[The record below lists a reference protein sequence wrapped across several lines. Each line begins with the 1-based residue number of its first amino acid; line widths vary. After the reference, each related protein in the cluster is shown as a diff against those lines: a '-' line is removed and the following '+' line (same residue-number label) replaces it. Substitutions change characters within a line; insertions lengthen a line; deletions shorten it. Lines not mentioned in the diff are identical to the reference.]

1 VTRKTLHRLRLI
13 LSFRFDAK
21 ERMILEVSGSCM
33 GQELDMA
40 LSALMTFILNKES
53 ELEPVEADCLYLL
66 SKMVKKVQLGTS
78 SVIYGLVFENDM
90 ARFLGFLRQHQIPA
104 QWQRSG
110 GSLAPIAFDAPL
122 PVTIS
127 VSQKGRQLV
136 LSMNEREFWLADPL
150 AWQVFT
156 TERAKMVVCWD
167 VVSSKISPIFENLI
181 IKFLDHEEVRFNEE
195 ETIRFIRETYPAIKN
210 SCHWQIRADFQKIL
224 PVEITPH
231 AVLSMTLEGNLLVPL
246 LSYSYADLEIASDDP
261 ELELWDKRRGKRF
274 KRILELEQIY
284 QQDLITLFLENELPF
299 LLESPGDQA
308 KFLDQIVPVLRER
321 GWEVRHQDLPDIRVI
336 DSVVDLTFQVN
347 HDNDWFHFDQ
357 NCQVMGESFSFSEMA
372 AVLVT
377 QHGYLKT
384 KQGFVRVS
392 DNSLGALKH
401 LAALRAFSSKQ
412 GFKRADI
419 LPLIQEY
426 QIEGGDETS
435 AKWIK
440 RFHELGGSQDAPPGD
455 TFVGTL
461 RAYQQHGVNWM
472 NFLCEAGLGGILADD
487 MGLGKTVQTIA
498 LCTRFQKPH
507 KPILVVGPTTVI
519 YNWKSELKQFW
530 PTAKVLVHTGSE
542 RNQSKREFEKSDVI
556 ISTYG
561 VLKND
566 IDLFSQ
572 CQFIAVF
579 FDEAQALKNPKA
591 QVSQAVKCIKAD
603 FRICMTGTPIENHLR
618 DLWNLFD
625 VAMPG
630 YLGSQKEFDACV
642 SSDSMDSLRQR
653 VKPFVLRREKREVL
667 TSLPPKTE
675 IIMACPLTPEQTAL
689 YQSVLNA
696 AKGKTGLSGFAKAQH
711 LLTTLLK
718 LRQICLHPGIITDLG
733 RPDFPSA
740 KFDLMTEKLS
750 ELTQEGHKAVV
761 FSQFTKMLDVMEK
774 WAKETGIHYERIDG
788 STSAKGRQEA
798 VERFQKDERPS
809 VFFISLKA
817 GGVGI
822 NLTAAEYVF
831 HLDPWW
837 NPAVEAQATDR
848 VHRIGQEN
856 PVMVYKLI
864 AEGTIESKIQDMQ
877 NEKKALL
884 AQIVDIDTVADNK
897 IDVEEI
903 GRLLFG

>member
-1 VTRKTLHRLRLI
+1 MTRRALQQLRLI

-21 ERMILEVSGSCM
+21 ERMILEVAGSCL
-33 GQELDMA
+33 GQEIDLS
-40 LSALMTFILNKES
+40 LSALMTFILNNES
-53 ELEPVEADCLYLL
+53 RMEPAEADCLYLL
-66 SKMVKKVQLGTS
+66 SKVVKKVQLGN

-90 ARFLGFLRQHQIPA
+90 ARLLGFLRQHNIPA

-122 PVTIS
+122 PVTIC
-127 VSQKGRQLV
+127 VTQKGRQLS
-136 LSMNEREFWLADPL
+136 LSMNEREFWLADPI
-150 AWQVFT
+150 AWQVFN

-167 VVSSKISPIFENLI
+167 VVSSKISPIFETLI
-181 IKFLDHEEVRFNEE
+181 GKFLDTKEIRLSEE

-224 PVEITPH
+224 PAETTPV
-231 AVLSMTLEGNLLVPL
+231 AVISVGLEGGVLVPVLSYNYGGI
-246 LSYSYADLEIASDDP
+246 EIASDAP
-261 ELELWDKRRGKRF
+261 GNEVWDRRRVKRF

-284 QQDLITLFLENELPF
+284 QQDLMTLFMENELPF
-299 LLESPGDQA
+299 MLESPGDQA
-308 KFLDQIVPVLRER
+308 KFLDKIVPILRER
-321 GWEVRHQDLPDIRVI
+321 GWEVRHQDVPDIRVVDNVI
-336 DSVVDLTFQVN
+336 DLTFQVQ
-347 HDNDWFHFDQ
+347 HDNDWFHFDP
-357 NCQVMGESFSFSEMA
+357 NCQVLGESFAFSEMA

-392 DNSLGALKH
+392 DQSMDALKH
-401 LAALRAFSSKQ
+401 LASLRAFSSKQ
-412 GFKRADI
+412 GFKRADM
-419 LPLIQEY
+419 LPLIQQY
-426 QIEGGDETS
+426 QIEGSDDAS
-435 AKWIK
+435 ATWIR
-440 RFHELGGSQDAPPGD
+440 RFHELGGSQEAPPGPA
-455 TFVGTL
+455 FEGQL
-461 RAYQQHGVNWM
+461 RTYQQHGVNWM
-472 NFLCEAGLGGILADD
+472 NFLSEAGLGGILADD

-498 LCTRFQKPH
+498 FCTRLKEGH

-519 YNWKSELKQFW
+519 YNWKSELKRFW
-530 PTAKVLVHTGSE
+530 PTAKVLVHTGSD
-542 RNQSKREFEKSDVI
+542 RNQSKKEFEQSTVI
-556 ISTYG
+556 ITTYG

-566 IDLFSQ
+566 LDLFGD
-572 CQFIAVF
+572 CHFVAAF
-579 FDEAQALKNPKA
+579 FDEAQALKNPKT
-591 QVSQAVKCIKAD
+591 QVSQAIKCIKAD

-630 YLGSQKEFDACV
+630 YLGSQREFDACV
-642 SSDSMDSLRQR
+642 SSDSLDALRQR

-675 IIMACPLTPEQTAL
+675 ITLSCPLTPEQTSL

-718 LRQICLHPGIITDLG
+718 LRQICLHPGIIDSLG

-740 KFDLMTEKLS
+740 KFEVITEKLT
-750 ELTQEGHKAVV
+750 ELTQEGYKAVV
-761 FSQFTKMLDVMEK
+761 FSQFTRMLDIMEQ
-774 WAKETGIHYERIDG
+774 WAKNTGVRYERIDG
-788 STSAKGRQEA
+788 ATSAKGRQDA
-798 VERFQKDERPS
+798 VDRFQKDEKPA
-809 VFFISLKA
+809 VFLISLKA

-822 NLTAAEYVF
+822 NLTSAEYVF

-856 PVMVYKLI
+856 PVMVYKMI

-884 AQIVDIDTVADNK
+884 AQIVDIDTVADQK

>member
-1 VTRKTLHRLRLI
+1 MTRKMLHRLRLI
-13 LSFRFDAK
+13 LSFRFDSK
-21 ERMILEVSGSCM
+21 SRMILEIAGSCM
-33 GQELDMA
+33 GQELDMS
-40 LSALMTFILNKES
+40 LSALMTFILNNES

-66 SKMVKKVQLGTS
+66 SKMVKKVQFGTS
-78 SVIYGLVFENDM
+78 SVIFGLVFENDM
-90 ARFLGFLRQHQIPA
+90 ARFLGFLRQHEIPA

-122 PVTIS
+122 PVTIC
-127 VSQKGRQLV
+127 VNQKGRQLI

-167 VVSSKISPIFENLI
+167 VVSSKISPIFETLI
-181 IKFLDHEEVRFNEE
+181 SKFLDQQEIRLSEE

-224 PVEITPH
+224 PVETTPI
-231 AVLSMTLEGNLLVPL
+231 AILNMTLEGNILIPV
-246 LSYSYADLEIASDDP
+246 LSYSYAGIEIASDNP
-261 ELELWDKRRGKRF
+261 EPEVWDRRRTKRF

-284 QQDLITLFLENELPF
+284 QQDLIELFLENELPF

-308 KFLDQIVPVLRER
+308 KFLDQIVPVLKER
-321 GWEVRHQDLPDIRVI
+321 GWQVLHQDVPDIRVI

-347 HDNDWFHFDQ
+347 HDNDWFHFDP

-401 LAALRAFSSKQ
+401 LASLRAFSAKQ
-412 GFKRADI
+412 GFQRADI
-419 LPLIQEY
+419 LPLIQQY
-426 QIEGGDETS
+426 QIEGGDDAST
-435 AKWIK
+435 KWIK

-455 TFVGTL
+455 SFVGTL

-507 KPILVVGPTTVI
+507 APILVVGPTTVI
-519 YNWKSELKQFW
+519 YNWKSELARFW
-530 PTAKVLVHTGSE
+530 PTAKVMVHTGSE
-542 RNQSKREFEKSDVI
+542 RNQSKREFEKHDVI
-556 ISTYG
+556 ITTYG

-566 IDLFSQ
+566 LDVFAS
-572 CQFIAVF
+572 CHFVAAF
-579 FDEAQALKNPKA
+579 FDEAQALKNPKT
-591 QVSQAVKCIKAD
+591 QVSQAIKCIKAD

-630 YLGSQKEFDACV
+630 YLGSQREFDACV
-642 SSDSMDSLRQR
+642 SGDSMDNLRQR

-667 TSLPPKTE
+667 TSLPSKTE
-675 IIMACPLTPEQTAL
+675 VTLSCPLTPEQTSL
-689 YQSVLNA
+689 YQSVLKA
-696 AKGKTGLSGFAKAQH
+696 AQGKTGLAGFAKAQH

-718 LRQICLHPGIITDLG
+718 LRQICLHPGIIESLG

-740 KFDLMTEKLS
+740 KFDVMTDKLL
-750 ELTQEGHKAVV
+750 EVTQEGHKAVV

-774 WAKETGIHYERIDG
+774 WAKEAGVAYERIDG
-788 STSAKGRQEA
+788 STPAKVRQES
-798 VERFQKDERPS
+798 VERFQTDDVPS

-877 NEKKALL
+877 NEKKELL

-897 IDVEEI
+897 INVEEI